1 LFRSAHTCGPYG
13 DNLHDEEFIMNTQP
27 QNDGNNG
34 LLIGLIAGGVIGA
47 GLAIAFAPRIA
58 ELRRRVMVSATDL
71 SQSASQRYQDVS
83 TRVAGV
89 VDEVTARGQT
99 VRDDVADAV
108 SRGARQVE
116 QIAMASKS
124 GRPTR
129 QS

>member
-1 LFRSAHTCGPYG
+1 
-13 DNLHDEEFIMNTQP
+13 MNTQR

-47 GLAIAFAPRIA
+47 GLAIALAPRIA
-58 ELRRRVMVSATDL
+58 EVRRRVMASATDL
-71 SQSASQRYQDVS
+71 SQSASRRYQEVS

-89 VDEVTARGQT
+89 VDDVTARGQT

-108 SRGARQVE
+108 GRGARQVE
-116 QIAMASKS
+116 QIAMASKT

>member
-1 LFRSAHTCGPYG
+1 LSHSAHPRDADG
-13 DNLHDEEFIMNTQP
+13 DNVHGEEFIMNTQP

-47 GLAIAFAPRIA
+47 GLAILFAPRIA
-58 ELRRRVMVSATDL
+58 ELRQRVVASANDL
-71 SQSASQRYQDVS
+71 SEAASQRYQDVS

-116 QIAMASKS
+116 QIAMASKT

>member
-1 LFRSAHTCGPYG
+1 
-13 DNLHDEEFIMNTQP
+13 MNTQP

-47 GLAIAFAPRIA
+47 GLAIAFAPRIV
-58 ELRRRVMVSATDL
+58 ELRQRVMASATDL
-71 SQSASQRYQDVS
+71 RQTASQRYQDVS

-116 QIAMASKS
+116 QIAMASKT

>member
-1 LFRSAHTCGPYG
+1 
-13 DNLHDEEFIMNTQP
+13 MNTQP

>member
-1 LFRSAHTCGPYG
+1 
-13 DNLHDEEFIMNTQP
+13 MNTQP

-47 GLAIAFAPRIA
+47 GLAILFAPRIA
-58 ELRRRVMVSATDL
+58 DLRQRVVASANDL
-71 SQSASQRYQDVS
+71 SHAASRRYQDVT

-89 VDEVTARGQT
+89 VDQVAAKGQT
-99 VRDDVADAV
+99 VRDEVADAV
-108 SRGARQVE
+108 GRGARQIE
-116 QIAMASKS
+116 QIAMASKT

>member
-1 LFRSAHTCGPYG
+1 
-13 DNLHDEEFIMNTQP
+13 MNAQP

-47 GLAIAFAPRIA
+47 GLAVLFAPRIA
-58 ELRRRVMVSATDL
+58 ELRRRAMASATDL
-71 SQSASQRYQDVS
+71 RQSASQRYQEVS

>member
-1 LFRSAHTCGPYG
+1 
-13 DNLHDEEFIMNTQP
+13 MNTQP
-27 QNDGNNG
+27 QNDGSNG

-47 GLAIAFAPRIA
+47 GLAVLFAPRIA
-58 ELRRRVMVSATDL
+58 EVRQRVKASAADL
-71 SQSASQRYQDVS
+71 SKAASQRYQEVS

-116 QIAMASKS
+116 QIAMASKT
-124 GRPTR
+124 GRPPR

>member
-1 LFRSAHTCGPYG
+1 LCRSAHTGGAHG
-13 DNLHDEEFIMNTQP
+13 DNVHDEEFIMNTQP

-47 GLAIAFAPRIA
+47 GLAIVFAPRIA
-58 ELRRRVMVSATDL
+58 ELRQRVMASANDL
-71 SQSASQRYQDVS
+71 SQTASQRYKEVS

-89 VDEVTARGQT
+89 VDDVTARGQT